1 MSTCVQLTAT
11 SHHSQ
16 QNSSWTLVDCLQHSS
31 NDQRHME
38 YFCFYFAELKVQ
50 KDAVGLRSKYDVP
63 RDLGFPIVK
72 VPEVPQHQQR
82 LPAHHLD
89 HPHLLRDHPDK
100 LVSHAQTGVLEQ
112 LLLLV

>member
-1 MSTCVQLTAT
+1 MSTCVQLNAT

-16 QNSSWTLVDCLQHSS
+16 QNSSWTLVDWLQHS

-63 RDLGFPIVK
+63 RDLGLSIVE

-82 LPAHHLD
+82 LPAHHLH
-89 HPHLLRDHPDK
+89 HPHLLRNHLDQ
-100 LVSHAQTGVLEQ
+100 LVPHAQAGVLE
-112 LLLLV
+112 